1 MDQMDTQLLHQR
13 PTYGSS
19 QVPTQAC
26 WMVRKV
32 LGAKDHLHLLHHAI
46 DGKRSKIRQA
56 YNQMLG
62 DYPKVDWRG
71 LICRNLAR
79 PKAIFILWLQI
90 QNRLLTTDWLLK
102 WIMQVALTQ
111 QTQAIL
117 RAISSIVVSVFSK
130 TLLFLSFQM
139 A

>member
-1 MDQMDTQLLHQR
+1 MDTQLLHQR

-19 QVPTQAC
+19 QVPAQAC
-26 WMVRKV
+26 WMVKKV
-32 LGAKDHLHLLHHAI
+32 FGAKDHLHVLHHAI

-90 QNRLLTTDWLLK
+90 QNRLLTTDRLLK
-102 WIMQVALTQ
+102 WIMQ
-111 QTQAIL
+111 
-117 RAISSIVVSVFSK
+117 S
-130 TLLFLSFQM
+130 
-139 A
+139 